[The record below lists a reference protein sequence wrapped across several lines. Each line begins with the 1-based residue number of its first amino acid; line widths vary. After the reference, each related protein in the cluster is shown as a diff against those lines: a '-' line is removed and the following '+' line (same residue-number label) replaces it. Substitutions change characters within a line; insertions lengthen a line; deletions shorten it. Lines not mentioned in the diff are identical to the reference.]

1 MKTKNIDYDKA
12 IERAEGNAKHEGMHL
27 TDYERKIIRQSL
39 TGEIFHKEF
48 LKLAYEEA
56 IK

>member
-1 MKTKNIDYDKA
+1 MGNQNIDYDKA
-12 IERAEGNAKHEGMHL
+12 IEMAEGNAKHEGMYL

-39 TGEIFHKEF
+39 TGEISHKEF

-56 IK
+56 IR